1 MYEIDFTRT
10 ALDDLHFFRKFEQNL
25 ILDAIDQQLRYQ
37 PTVETEN
44 RFRREPPEISEWEL
58 RVGEFRVLYDADDS
72 VMIVRVERIGH
83 KPNNTLRF
91 RGQPWFGSPRGRRRP

>member
-25 ILDAIDQQLRYQ
+25 ILDAIYHQLSYE

-44 RFRREPPEISEWEL
+44 RFRRDPAEISE
-58 RVGEFRVLYDADDS
+58 
-72 VMIVRVERIGH
+72 
-83 KPNNTLRF
+83 
-91 RGQPWFGSPRGRRRP
+91 